1 MCFCVFLG
9 FDLLFLYVTITFYS
23 RNALG
28 DPVRGSG
35 VGDRPGATRWPRS
48 PALEFWL
55 RFHEPSAPIPARLH
69 AARAASH
76 FRLHPGFIWILFSP
90 SRRAGKR
97 RMKAGG
103 LAQGPVSLVQPPSA
117 LGPGCGL
124 VGAEGQSALAQS

>member
-1 MCFCVFLG
+1 MLPSRFTLG
-9 FDLLFLYVTITFYS
+9 MLWVT
-23 RNALG
+23 RCEVL
-28 DPVRGSG
+28 G
-35 VGDRPGATRWPRS
+35 VGVVLVP
-48 PALEFWL
+48 EFWL

-69 AARAASH
+69 AARTASH